1 VTTLAI
7 DGALG
12 GFSAA
17 LDDGTRIVGAG
28 SQIADALEAGLDRI
42 AEVVARAGVE
52 LRAIERVA
60 VGTGPG
66 SFTGLRIAVAYAKSF
81 AYGSGASLVGV
92 SSYDALEP
100 DAAPLPRITIVHGRR
115 GVICARWC
123 DEHGSAIACG
133 TIADVLD
140 RLLPAQPAA
149 SAELAA
155 AGNTEDVI
163 AQIAERGWNVRA
175 LSLRAEL
182 PAIAIAQ
189 IARGR
194 TPLASLHV
202 LAPDYGEAPAVTP
215 ARTR

>member
-1 VTTLAI
+1 MITLAI

-17 LDDGTRIVGAG
+17 LDDGARIVGAG
-28 SQIADALEAGLDRI
+28 SQIPDALEAGLDRI
-42 AEVVARAGVE
+42 ADVVARAGVGM
-52 LRAIERVA
+52 RAVERIA

-66 SFTGLRIAVAYAKSF
+66 SFTGLRIAISYAKSL
-81 AYGSGASLVGV
+81 AYGSGAALVGV

-100 DAAPLPRITIVHGRR
+100 EAAPLPRITIVHGRS

-123 DEHGSAIACG
+123 DERGSAIACG
-133 TIADVLD
+133 PIADVLD
-140 RLLPAQPAA
+140 RLLPAQPAG
-149 SAELAA
+149 SAQLVA

-163 AQIAERGWNVRA
+163 AQIAQRGWNVRA
-175 LSLRAEL
+175 LPLRADL

-194 TPLASLHV
+194 APLANLHA

>member
-28 SQIADALEAGLDRI
+28 SQLPDALEAGLDRI

-52 LRAIERVA
+52 MRAVERIA
-60 VGTGPG
+60 VGVGPG
-66 SFTGLRIAVAYAKSF
+66 SFTGLRIAISYAKSL
-81 AYGSGASLVGV
+81 AYGSGAALVGV

-100 DAAPLPRITIVHGRR
+100 ATAPLPRITIVHGRS

-123 DEHGSAIACG
+123 DGHGSAIACG
-133 TIADVLD
+133 PIADVLD
-140 RLLPAQPAA
+140 RLLPAQPA
-149 SAELAA
+149 ELAV

-175 LSLRAEL
+175 LSLRADL

-189 IARGR
+189 IARDR
-194 TPLASLHV
+194 TPLANLHA

-215 ARTR
+215 ARKR